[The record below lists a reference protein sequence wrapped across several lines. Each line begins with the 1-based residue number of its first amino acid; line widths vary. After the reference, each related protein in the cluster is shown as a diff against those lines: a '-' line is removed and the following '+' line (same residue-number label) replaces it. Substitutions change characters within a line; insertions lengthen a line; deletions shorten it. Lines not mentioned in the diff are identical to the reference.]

1 MGTKDTSEQGK
12 QGLGD
17 GQGTVVGSPAPRQGA
32 PAQAND
38 GPSGRPERQTGTGS
52 EATEGMH
59 NAKQGG
65 ARDES
70 ATSGLTDEP
79 TGRSSSGADRSGS
92 EPLVEGGEQHRSGY
106 GGAGGKPVTSSDT
119 REPKEPK

>member
-1 MGTKDTSEQGK
+1 MGTKGTSEEGK

-32 PAQAND
+32 PSQAND

-59 NAKQGG
+59 NSKQGG

-70 ATSGLTDEP
+70 APSGLTDEP
-79 TGRSSSGADRSGS
+79 TGRSGSGADRSGS
-92 EPLVEGGEQHRSGY
+92 EPLPEGGDQHRSGY

-119 REPKEPK
+119 REPKKPR